1 MSENPGPPQPKKP
14 SRRGMQA
21 TIERQAQAIDDLQR
35 QVAEQ
40 DNERRK
46 TLGELK
52 NLQNKTRSYSGRSDD
67 SDSDAERPPRKRQN
81 KSAGTEDKTAL
92 HAAKK
97 VTLCHQMWTEPA
109 AIELLAPAQP
119 QDADDNADEIGNAT
133 NVDEKAM
140 RDAELIK
147 SVCPPHILQ
156 RLNFAEVRR
165 QVKEGQ
171 RTMRTATVDVVLRR
185 VQDVFDVSSAD
196 FPSKEFEVKAKRA
209 KLPKVQQLLKDNRFL
224 YDRDLKTPGDRLAG
238 FMRGV
243 CIKRVQI
250 LRVALYGQAAV
261 LTGKPAHKARATNAK
276 LMCVREVTLPMLAF
290 AATIAYFV
298 LSAASELSEAGSN
311 SYEFGRFYRDQLDN
325 LEDSMIASA
334 TSKQRNE
341 RLLSDYNKDLFPR
354 DGDAEEPDDQAKDK
368 RSYKDALAGEASQE
382 QRQQSERDAM
392 EREERIRRAEQE
404 NTGPN
409 TGDSTGTGGEA

>member
-1 MSENPGPPQPKKP
+1 MSENPGPPKPKKP

-52 NLQNKTRSYSGRSDD
+52 NLQDKTRSYSDRSDD
-67 SDSDAERPPRKRQN
+67 SDSDTERPPRKRQN

-119 QDADDNADEIGNAT
+119 QDADDYADEIGNAT

-147 SVCPPHILQ
+147 SVCPPHVVQ

-165 QVKEGQ
+165 QIKEGQ
-171 RTMRTATVDVVLRR
+171 RTMRTATVDAVLRR
-185 VQDVFDVSSAD
+185 AQDVFDVSSTD
-196 FPSKEFEVKAKRA
+196 FPSKQFENKAQRA
-209 KLPKVQQLLKDNRFL
+209 KLPKIQELLNERRFL
-224 YDRDLKTPGDRLAG
+224 YDRDLKTPADRLAG

-243 CIKRVQI
+243 CIIRI
-250 LRVALYGQAAV
+250 LRIALYGQASV
-261 LTGKPAHKARATNAK
+261 LSGKPALKARATNAK

-311 SYEFGRFYRDQLDN
+311 DHEFGRFYRDQLEN
-325 LEDSMIASA
+325 LEDSRTASA
-334 TSKQRNE
+334 TSKQRIE
-341 RLLSDYNKDLFPR
+341 RLLADYNRDLFPR
-354 DGDAEEPDDQAKDK
+354 DGDPEELDDEAKDK
-368 RSYKDALAGEASQE
+368 RSYKDALAREAAQE
-382 QRQQSERDAM
+382 QQQEDERNAIESEVHA
-392 EREERIRRAEQE
+392 RRPEQE
-404 NTGPN
+404 NAAPN
-409 TGDSTGTGGEA
+409 AGASTGTDGDA